1 MIMDQMMDRI
11 LAGWLCGE
19 SRARVLVDRE
29 LAAYWVSDTAEALM
43 QSERSV
49 LHRNG
54 RIVPKDPRLEGELR
68 SFVAKATDEIST
80 HCVANRETGDQIVL
94 AATRL
99 PVPWNHLVGITLRH
113 AGEHSTVRLA
123 NLRQPFGLTAT
134 EARVAEWLLCGCT
147 AEETARR
154 LNVSLETVR
163 THIKRAYGK
172 LGVRSRE
179 RFFHKLAPFVI
190 SDD

>member
-1 MIMDQMMDRI
+1 MDQQMDRI
-11 LAGWLCGE
+11 LAGWLGGE

-68 SFVAKATDEIST
+68 TFVAKATDELST
-80 HCVANRETGDQIVL
+80 HCVANRETGEQMVL

-99 PVPWNHLVGITLRH
+99 PVPWSHLVGITLRH
-113 AGEHSTVRLA
+113 AGDHATILLA
-123 NLRQPFGLTAT
+123 DLRQPFGLTAT
-134 EARVAEWLLCGCT
+134 EARVAGWLLRGCT
-147 AEETARR
+147 AEETAKQ
-154 LNVSLETVR
+154 LDVSLETVR
-163 THIKRAYGK
+163 THIKRAYSK

-179 RFFHKLAPFVI
+179 RFFNKLAPFVI
-190 SDD
+190 EID

>member
-1 MIMDQMMDRI
+1 MVMNAAMDQI

-19 SRARVLVDRE
+19 SRARIVVDRE
-29 LAAYWVSDTAEALM
+29 LSAHWVSDSAEALM

-68 SFVAKATDEIST
+68 TFVATATGEVST
-80 HCVANRETGDQIVL
+80 HCFANRDTGDQIVL
-94 AATRL
+94 AARRL
-99 PVPWNHLVGITLRH
+99 PHPWSHLVGITLRH
-113 AGEHSTVRLA
+113 AGDHATIRLA
-123 NLRQPFGLTAT
+123 DLRQPFGLTAT
-134 EARVAEWLLCGCT
+134 EARVAEYLLCGCT
-147 AEETARR
+147 AEETALR
-154 LNVSLETVR
+154 LKVSLETVR

-190 SDD
+190 SVD

>member
-1 MIMDQMMDRI
+1 MDQTMDRI

-29 LAAYWVSDTAEALM
+29 LAAYWVSDSAEALM

-68 SFVAKATDEIST
+68 SFVAKATDQVST
-80 HCVANRETGDQIVL
+80 HCVANRETGGQIVL

-99 PVPWNHLVGITLRH
+99 QDPWNHLVGITLRN
-113 AGEHSTVRLA
+113 ADDQAAVRVA
-123 NLRQPFGLTAT
+123 DLRQPFGLTAT
-134 EARVAEWLLCGCT
+134 EARVAGRLLCGCT
-147 AEETARR
+147 AEETAEQM
-154 LNVSLETVR
+154 NVSLETVR

-190 SDD
+190 SID

>member
-1 MIMDQMMDRI
+1 MDQTMDRI

-29 LAAYWVSDTAEALM
+29 LAAYWVSDSAEALM

-68 SFVAKATDEIST
+68 TFVARATDEVST
-80 HCVANRETGDQIVL
+80 HCVANRETGGQIVL

-99 PVPWNHLVGITLRH
+99 PDPWNHLVGITLRN
-113 AGEHSTVRLA
+113 ADDQATVRVA
-123 NLRQPFGLTAT
+123 DLRQPFGLTAT
-134 EARVAEWLLCGCT
+134 EARVAGRLLCGNT
-147 AEETARR
+147 AEETAEQM
-154 LNVSLETVR
+154 NVSLETVR

-190 SDD
+190 SID